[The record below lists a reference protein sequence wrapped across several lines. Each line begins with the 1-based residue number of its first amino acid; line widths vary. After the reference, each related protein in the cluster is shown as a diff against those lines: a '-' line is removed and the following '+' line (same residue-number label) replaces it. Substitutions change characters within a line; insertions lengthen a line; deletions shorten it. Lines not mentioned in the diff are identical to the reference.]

1 MREKIE
7 LNNIDKNSPNDV
19 LSTHIVNLRNHGI
32 QLKQGKKSKE
42 DKIVLVGDKAIN
54 MIILGKIF
62 LETCKIQNKL
72 SPKGDEQLVQYL
84 EEIRKA
90 GMLTENIR
98 TNHNIQSDETTLELN
113 GKMITREVLGLI
125 YSEMCKIQDNL
136 YPHGKGSKYLAEYIE
151 ELKKSKTITNE
162 IREKFRI

>member
-1 MREKIE
+1 MIDIE
-7 LNNIDKNSPNDV
+7 DPPEDI

-32 QLKQGKKSKE
+32 RLDQGKKSKN

-62 LETCKIQNKL
+62 LEICKIQNQIQ
-72 SPKGDEQLVQYL
+72 PKGDERLVQYL
-84 EEIRKA
+84 EDIRIA

-98 TNHNIQSDETTLELN
+98 INYNILSNEETLELN

-151 ELKKSKTITNE
+151 ELKKSRRITDE
-162 IREKFRI
+162 IRKKFRI